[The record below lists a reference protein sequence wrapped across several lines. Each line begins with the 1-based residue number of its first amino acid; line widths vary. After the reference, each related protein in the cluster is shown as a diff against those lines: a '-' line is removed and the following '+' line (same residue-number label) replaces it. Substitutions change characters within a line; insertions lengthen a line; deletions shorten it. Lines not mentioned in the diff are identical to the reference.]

1 MVIEWILFD
10 VWGVIYRPR
19 NLVKEMLIPFIKKWK
34 PNISENQIYNLYL
47 KASLGGISS
56 EEIWKALNIKVSY
69 PEIEN
74 LYINSHKSIFEPDFK
89 QVANNLCTR
98 FKLGIISN
106 DVKEWSLALL
116 EKFDIKDIFDLI
128 LISGDIKARNP
139 DKSVFGKF
147 IDLSNSDAEKCI
159 YIDDHHENLRAA
171 KEFGMNCLRFIKK
184 ETKVPFC
191 SEFEISN
198 FTELVHVLDNFFT

>member
-10 VWGVIYRPR
+10 AWGVIYHSR
-19 NLVKEMLIPFIKKWK
+19 NLVKEMLIPFIKKWDS
-34 PNISENQIYNLYL
+34 NISENQIYNLYF
-47 KASLGGISS
+47 KASVGAISS
-56 EEIWKALNIKVSY
+56 EEIWKALNLKVGY

-74 LYINSHKSIFEPDFK
+74 LYIDSHNSILEPDFK
-89 QVANNLCTR
+89 QVAKKLGTR

-128 LISGDIKARNP
+128 LISGDIKVRKP
-139 DKSVFGKF
+139 DKSIFSKF
-147 IDLSNSDAEKCI
+147 IYLSNSKPENSVF
-159 YIDDHHENLRAA
+159 IDDRFENLRVA

-191 SEFEISN
+191 GEFEISS
-198 FTELVHVLDNFFT
+198 FTELIYVLDYFFT

>member
-116 EKFDIKDIFDLI
+116 EKS
-128 LISGDIKARNP
+128 LISRIF
-139 DKSVFGKF
+139 S
-147 IDLSNSDAEKCI
+147 I
-159 YIDDHHENLRAA
+159 
-171 KEFGMNCLRFIKK
+171 
-184 ETKVPFC
+184 
-191 SEFEISN
+191 
-198 FTELVHVLDNFFT
+198 